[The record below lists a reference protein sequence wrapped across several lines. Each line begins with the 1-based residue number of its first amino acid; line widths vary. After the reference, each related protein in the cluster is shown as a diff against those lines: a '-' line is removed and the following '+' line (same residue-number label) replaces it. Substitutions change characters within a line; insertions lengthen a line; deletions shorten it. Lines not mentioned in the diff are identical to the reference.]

1 MNPSNPVLSPAN
13 TLLLAGMPENP
24 ASMPAW
30 KRAGDMIFALLALPL
45 LAAAT
50 LLMTAVTSLVS
61 PGPVFFR
68 QQRVGRG
75 GRLLSVLKFRTMR
88 VGADTA
94 VHQNH
99 FKGLVASNAPMVK
112 LDAQGDARLIPGGWL
127 LRASGMDELPQ
138 LINVLRGEM
147 SLIGPRPCIP
157 NEFEQMTPAQRGR
170 VGAVPGLTGLWQVS
184 GKNRTTFEE
193 MIRLDIHYAHHVSML
208 GDLRIVLLTPVALIV
223 QVSDTFQRRR
233 LAASGPGSRAS
244 GSLSAQAALR
254 LLAAGGARTD

>member
-1 MNPSNPVLSPAN
+1 MHPSNPVLSPAN

-30 KRAGDMIFALLALPL
+30 KRAWDMIFALLALPL

-75 GRLLSVLKFRTMR
+75 GRLFSVFKFRTMR

-99 FKGLVASNAPMVK
+99 FKGLIASNAPMIK

-147 SLIGPRPCIP
+147 SLVGPRPCIP
-157 NEFEQMTPAQRGR
+157 DEFEQMTPAQRGR
-170 VGAVPGLTGLWQVS
+170 VAAVPGLTGLWQVS

-193 MIRLDIHYAHHVSML
+193 MIRLDIHYAHHVSVL
-208 GDLRIVLLTPVALIV
+208 GDLRIILLTPIALLT
-223 QVSDTFQRRR
+223 QMSDTSQRRR
-233 LAASGPGSRAS
+233 LAASDSGPGAS
-244 GSLSAQAALR
+244 DSLSARAALQ
-254 LLAAGGARTD
+254 LLAGGGTRTD

>member
-1 MNPSNPVLSPAN
+1 MHPSNPVLSRAN
-13 TLLLAGMPENP
+13 ALLFAGMPENP

-30 KRAGDMIFALLALPL
+30 KRAGDVVFALLALPL
-45 LAAAT
+45 LAAGT
-50 LLMTAVTSLVS
+50 LLMTVVTSLVS

-75 GRLLSVLKFRTMR
+75 GRLFSVFKFRTMR
-88 VGADTA
+88 VGADTT

-99 FKGLVASNAPMVK
+99 FKGLIASNAPMLK

-157 NEFEQMTPAQRGR
+157 NEFEQMTPAQHER

-193 MIRLDIHYAHHVSML
+193 MIRLDVHYAHHVSML
-208 GDLRIVLLTPVALIV
+208 GDLRIVLLTPIALLV
-223 QVSDTFQRRR
+223 QISEASQRRR
-233 LAASGPGSRAS
+233 LAASGLGPGAS
-244 GSLSAQAALR
+244 NSLSAQAALQ
-254 LLAAGGARTD
+254 LLAAGGTRTN